1 MIVLLTVIT
10 LFYICNLIFFFY
22 ILMNLQ
28 YMPYCNVKGAVFI
41 DKRRPF
47 GMQNNAFCILIA
59 YFLYV
64 NGMKTNFYLKL

>member
-1 MIVLLTVIT
+1 
-10 LFYICNLIFFFY
+10 
-22 ILMNLQ
+22 MNLQ

>member
-10 LFYICNLIFFFY
+10 LFYICNLIFFY

>member
-10 LFYICNLIFFFY
+10 LFYICNLIFFY

-47 GMQNNAFCILIA
+47 GMQNNAFCILVA

>member
-1 MIVLLTVIT
+1 MIVLLAVIT
-10 LFYICNLIFFFY
+10 LFYICNLIFFY

-47 GMQNNAFCILIA
+47 GMQNNAFCILVA

>member
-10 LFYICNLIFFFY
+10 FFYICNLIFSY

>member
-10 LFYICNLIFFFY
+10 LFYICNLIFFY

-28 YMPYCNVKGAVFI
+28 YMSYCNVKGAVFI

-47 GMQNNAFCILIA
+47 GMQNNAFCILVA

-64 NGMKTNFYLKL
+64 NGMKINFYLKL